1 MKIATKIWIGLVAL
15 IALMAGIVGY
25 NYYQLHSLKE
35 NILEL
40 EQKRVPIVL
49 AAKDLSTGFARQ
61 AAGIRGY
68 IATGNQKFMD
78 ECNTFIK
85 FTEEKIA
92 FLEKED
98 VDKQLLEPVL
108 QSAKSFKPH
117 PPKMIELYQ
126 TQGQQSALTYMA
138 TIASP
143 DNAKVIAETSKYAD
157 SQVKLI
163 QESVIEVRNIE
174 KQIEQMSVI
183 LLGLG
188 VLLGAIVGYLLVK
201 SINTGIFRLIET
213 SKVLASGD
221 LSVHIDVTSKDELGQ
236 LAGALS
242 EVVHNTRIVLN
253 KVQQAAFHLSTTSE
267 ELAASAEQT
276 TKATEQVTGNVQ
288 QVAIG
293 VTVQVK
299 GVNSAK
305 EVIAHMSKGLESVAK
320 NASDVKIASSN
331 AYKSATQGNESIERA
346 IEQMDSISTAVDI
359 SAQTITELGEKS
371 KSIGQI
377 VEVISGIASQTNLLA
392 LNAAIE
398 AARAGEMGR
407 GFAVVA
413 EEVRKLAEGSSEA
426 AQKIEILISEIQQET
441 EKAVSAM
448 RIGTKEVVAGKQV
461 VRESG
466 TAFQSIANLVNE
478 VARQI
483 EDVSAAVEELSF
495 SSKEIVATVEQIQST
510 SEKSAAETQSIAASS
525 EEQNAAMQEIA
536 SSTHMLSKLAEDL
549 QKQIAVFKI

>member
-1 MKIATKIWIGLVAL
+1 MKITTKIWLGLVSL
-15 IALMAGIVGY
+15 IVLMAGIVGY
-25 NYYQLHSLKE
+25 NYYQLQSLRA

-68 IATGNQKFMD
+68 LATGNQKFID
-78 ECNTFIK
+78 ECNTFRK
-85 FTEEKIA
+85 LTDEKIA
-92 FLEKED
+92 FLEKEEM
-98 VDKQLLEPVL
+98 DKEILAPVI
-108 QSAKSFKPH
+108 QSAKSFEPH

-126 TQGQQSALTYMA
+126 TQGQQSAVTYMA

-157 SQVKLI
+157 YEVNLI
-163 QESVIEVRNIE
+163 QEAVLKVRNIE
-174 KQIEQMSVI
+174 NQIERITVI
-183 LLGLG
+183 LLAIG
-188 VLLGAIVGYLLVK
+188 VLLGAIVGYVLVR
-201 SINTGIFRLIET
+201 SINTGISRLIET

-221 LSVHIDVTSKDELGQ
+221 LSVSINSTSHDELGE
-236 LAGALS
+236 LARALS
-242 EVVHNTRIVLN
+242 EVVHNTRNVLN
-253 KVQQAAFHLSTTSE
+253 KVQQAAFQLSTTSE

-288 QVAIG
+288 QVASG
-293 VTVQVK
+293 VTDQVK

-305 EVIAHMSKGLESVAK
+305 EVIAHMSKGLQMVAK

-331 AYKSATQGNESIERA
+331 AYKSATQGNESIKRA
-346 IEQMDSISTAVDI
+346 VEQMDSISTAVDI
-359 SAQTITELGEKS
+359 SAQTIAELGEKS

-398 AARAGEMGR
+398 AARAGEMGK

-426 AQKIEILISEIQQET
+426 AQKIEILISEIQLGT
-441 EKAVSAM
+441 EKTVSAM
-448 RIGTKEVVAGKQV
+448 RIGTKEVATGKQV

-466 TAFQSIANLVNE
+466 TAFQSIANLINE

-483 EDVSAAVEELSF
+483 QDVSVAVEELSF
-495 SSKEIVATVEQIQST
+495 SSKEIVTTIEQIQST

-536 SSTHMLSKLAEDL
+536 SSTQVLSKLAEDL
-549 QKQIAVFKI
+549 QNQISIFKI